1 MAGLGVGLPSR
12 FVSWLAVLAVA
23 DVIAFALTI
32 HAQVTYH
39 PAPGDPSVTTLGQV
53 LGWIIS
59 FGLLITIAVMIL
71 LRRYDRRM
79 RGGK

>member
-1 MAGLGVGLPSR
+1 LSAR
-12 FVSWLAVLAVA
+12 FLQWFAILAAA
-23 DVIAFALTI
+23 DVIAFVFTV

-59 FGLLITIAVMIL
+59 FGLLVTLLVMIL
-71 LRRYDRRM
+71 VRRYDRKM
-79 RGGK
+79 RGR

>member
-1 MAGLGVGLPSR
+1 MSSR
-12 FVSWLAVLAVA
+12 FLQWCAILGAA
-23 DVIAFALTI
+23 DVVAFVFTV

-59 FGLLITIAVMIL
+59 FGLLITLVLMIFV
-71 LRRYDRRM
+71 RRYDRRM
-79 RGGK
+79 RGR